1 MSTWL
6 AVEDHGGMSDDLE
19 KRIGASIATARE
31 KANLSQAELAERIS
45 LHETSLSNIERGAK
59 LPTIR
64 TLLLL
69 ADALERQVQDFL
81 PTDRTPT
88 LPVKRLK
95 REAEVRELVRD
106 MSDKKLDVAYDILAA
121 LSRLK

>member
-1 MSTWL
+1 
-6 AVEDHGGMSDDLE
+6 MSDDLE

-31 KANLSQAELAERIS
+31 KANLSQAELAERVS

-64 TLLLL
+64 TLMLL
-69 ADALERQVQDFL
+69 ADALGRQVQDFL
-81 PTDRTPT
+81 PTDRNPT

-95 REAEVRELVRD
+95 REAEFRELVRD